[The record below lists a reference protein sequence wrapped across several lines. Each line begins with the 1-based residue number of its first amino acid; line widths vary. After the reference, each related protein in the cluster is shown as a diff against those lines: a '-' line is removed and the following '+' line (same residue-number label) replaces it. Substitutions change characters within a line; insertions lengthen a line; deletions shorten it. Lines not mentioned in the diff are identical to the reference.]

1 MNLVNIFWR
10 FTDLLPALHVSVI
23 LMPEMPLYF
32 KLKFLEEKL
41 KETSKDCHSNIE
53 SSQFMSK

>member
-1 MNLVNIFWR
+1 MYIKMNLVNIFWR
-10 FTDLLPALHVSVI
+10 FTNLLPALHVSVI

-41 KETSKDCHSNIE
+41 KEIY
-53 SSQFMSK
+53 